1 MKVLLGGE
9 GEYFTEGAEMIYE
22 WGFINLI
29 EETKI
34 MYGFFFLIF
43 YLGFLSRT
51 FTIHETS
58 GEGEGIYLT
67 PLYHF
72 HPFHR
77 HLAGRLLQRA
87 HLCT

>member
-34 MYGFFFLIF
+34 MYGFFFFNFSIWVF
-43 YLGFLSRT
+43 FHEHSR
-51 FTIHETS
+51 FM
-58 GEGEGIYLT
+58 
-67 PLYHF
+67 
-72 HPFHR
+72 R
-77 HLAGRLLQRA
+77 HQGKGRVSI
-87 HLCT
+87 

>member
-43 YLGFLSRT
+43 LFGFS
-51 FTIHETS
+51 FTNIHDS
-58 GEGEGIYLT
+58 
-67 PLYHF
+67 
-72 HPFHR
+72 
-77 HLAGRLLQRA
+77 
-87 HLCT
+87 